1 MTASSASTREYP
13 APCPSC
19 ADGKGYPYQVKTLN
33 DHSGSI
39 EVKLRCRDCHH
50 EWVELV
56 TGHE

>member
-1 MTASSASTREYP
+1 MSVPPNPRQYP
-13 APCPSC
+13 VPCPQC
-19 ADGKGYPYQVKTLN
+19 DEPKGFPFEVRTIA

-56 TGHE
+56 TTAD